1 MFAALLPNIYRQVD
15 TVSPSDP
22 PRPGGGRYFP
32 SPRGTRG
39 RPILPK
45 VITIIGLSNLI
56 GDIVECAH
64 LCGYRS
70 FVLFANVPMAVRE
83 RTLGIEARLHGF
95 PSECGVTMA
104 ADWSQV
110 PAAAA
115 SDFALGT
122 SAIGRDR
129 LLAEARQRLGAP
141 FATLVHPDATVS
153 GSATLG
159 EAVFVGAGS
168 VLASNVRLAEG
179 VFVNRAASIGHD
191 TRIGPF
197 CRIQPGAHIAGHV
210 ALGAHVSV
218 GMGACILHE
227 LRIGDGAEIAAGTI
241 VARDLPAGARIAGGR
256 AILRRA
262 AADPETI

>member
-1 MFAALLPNIYRQVD
+1 M
-15 TVSPSDP
+15 
-22 PRPGGGRYFP
+22 
-32 SPRGTRG
+32 
-39 RPILPK
+39 PK
-45 VITIIGLSNLI
+45 VLTIIGLSNLI

-64 LCGYRS
+64 LSGYRS
-70 FVLFANVPMAVRE
+70 FVLFAHMPMAVRE
-83 RTLGIEARLHGF
+83 RTLGIEERLPGF
-95 PSECGVTMA
+95 PAGCSVTET
-104 ADWSQV
+104 ADWDRL
-110 PAAAA
+110 PTAAA

-122 SAIGRDR
+122 SAVGRDR
-129 LLAEARQRLGAP
+129 LLDEARQRLKSP
-141 FATLVHPDATVS
+141 FTSLVHPDAAVS
-153 GSATLG
+153 GSAIVG

-168 VLASNVRLAEG
+168 ILASNARLAEG

-197 CRIQPGAHIAGHV
+197 CRIQPGVHIAGHV
-210 ALGAHVSV
+210 TLGAHVSV

-262 AADPETI
+262 AADSDSA